1 MILATSK
8 NPVYIRRMKW
18 PCLGDAIPQRKHPIR
33 TLIGRA
39 IFKLIG
45 WKLEGNLPNK
55 SKLVLVALPH
65 SSNFDF
71 ILALSVIW
79 GWGLKLNYMGKH
91 TLFKFPYGFFFRAVG
106 GIPVDRRSP
115 QGLIE
120 KMTGEFNSRSSLM
133 LGIAP
138 EGSRNSDGSL
148 KAGFARIAKA
158 ASAPVLPVVVNYKT
172 KTLILGKL
180 ITDLSDVES
189 VIGAVREQGL
199 AGHRRAPAKV

>member
-1 MILATSK
+1 
-8 NPVYIRRMKW
+8 MKW
-18 PCLGDAIPQRKHPIR
+18 PRLGDAIPQRKHPIR

-39 IFKLIG
+39 VFELIG

-71 ILALSVIW
+71 ILGLSVIW

-91 TLFKFPYGFFFRAVG
+91 TLFKFPHGLFFRAVG

-120 KMTGEFNSRSSLM
+120 KMTNEFNSRSPLM
-133 LGIAP
+133 LAIAP
-138 EGSRNSDGSL
+138 EGTRNSDGTL
-148 KAGFARIAKA
+148 RAGFARIAKA
-158 ASAPVLPVVVNYKT
+158 AAAPVLPVIVNYKT
-172 KTLILGKL
+172 KTLSVGKL

-189 VIGAVREQGL
+189 IIAAVKEQGL
-199 AGHRRAPAKV
+199 TGQRRAPAKL

>member
-1 MILATSK
+1 M
-8 NPVYIRRMKW
+8 NW
-18 PCLGDAIPQRKHPIR
+18 PRLGDAVPQRKHPIR
-33 TLIGRA
+33 TLIGRLV
-39 IFKLIG
+39 FKLIG
-45 WKLEGNLPNK
+45 WKLEGNLPNR

-91 TLFKFPYGFFFRAVG
+91 TLFKFPHGFFFRAVG

-120 KMTGEFNSRSSLM
+120 KMTSEFNARSSLM

-138 EGSRNSDGSL
+138 EGTRNSDGTL
-148 KAGFARIAKA
+148 KAGFARIAMA
-158 ASAPVLPVVVNYKT
+158 ASAPVVPVIVNYKT
-172 KTLILGKL
+172 KTLTLGAL
-180 ITDLSDVES
+180 ITDLSS
-189 VIGAVREQGL
+189 VDSIIAAVKTQGQS
-199 AGHRRAPAKV
+199 GHRRAPALL

>member
-1 MILATSK
+1 
-8 NPVYIRRMKW
+8 MKW
-18 PCLGDAIPQRKHPIR
+18 PRLGDAVPQRKHPVR
-33 TLIGRA
+33 TLTGRLV
-39 IFKLIG
+39 FKLIG
-45 WKLEGNLPNK
+45 WRLEGNLPNR

-91 TLFKFPYGFFFRAVG
+91 TLFKFPHGWFFRLVG

-120 KMTGEFNSRSSLM
+120 KMASEFNSRSSLM

-138 EGSRNSDGSL
+138 EGTRNSDGTL
-148 KAGFARIAKA
+148 KAGFARIAIA
-158 ASAPVLPVVVNYKT
+158 ASAPVVPIIVNYKT
-172 KTLILGKL
+172 KTLTLGTL
-180 ITDLSDVES
+180 ITDLSNVES
-189 VIGAVREQGL
+189 IITAVKEQGL
-199 AGHRRAPAKV
+199 TGQRRAPAKL

>member
-1 MILATSK
+1 M
-8 NPVYIRRMKW
+8 NW
-18 PCLGDAIPQRKHPIR
+18 PLLGDAVPQRKHPIR
-33 TLIGRA
+33 TLIGRVV
-39 IFKLIG
+39 FKLIG
-45 WKLEGNLPNK
+45 WKLEGNLPNR

-91 TLFKFPYGFFFRAVG
+91 TLFKFPHGFFFRAVG

-120 KMTGEFNSRSSLM
+120 KMTSEFNTRSSLM

-138 EGSRNSDGSL
+138 EGTRNSDGTL
-148 KAGFARIAKA
+148 KAGFARIAMA
-158 ASAPVLPVVVNYKT
+158 ASAPVVPVIVNYKT
-172 KTLILGKL
+172 KTLTLGTP
-180 ITDLSDVES
+180 ITDLSS
-189 VIGAVREQGL
+189 VKSIIAAVKAQGQS
-199 AGHRRAPAKV
+199 GHRRAPAKL

>member
-1 MILATSK
+1 
-8 NPVYIRRMKW
+8 MKW

-33 TLIGRA
+33 KLIGRA

-45 WKLEGNLPNK
+45 WKLEGDLPNK

-91 TLFKFPYGFFFRAVG
+91 TLFKFPYGLFFRAVG

-189 VIGAVREQGL
+189 IIGAVREQGL
-199 AGHRRAPAKV
+199 AGHRRAPAKL

>member
-1 MILATSK
+1 M
-8 NPVYIRRMKW
+8 NW
-18 PCLGDAIPQRKHPIR
+18 PLLGDAVPQRKHPIR
-33 TLIGRA
+33 TLIGRVV
-39 IFKLIG
+39 FKLIG
-45 WKLEGNLPNK
+45 WKLEGNLPNR

-91 TLFKFPYGFFFRAVG
+91 TLFKFPHGFFFRAVG

-120 KMTGEFNSRSSLM
+120 KMTSEFNSRSSLM

-138 EGSRNSDGSL
+138 EGTRNRDGTL
-148 KAGFARIAKA
+148 KAGFARIAIA
-158 ASAPVLPVVVNYKT
+158 ASAPVVPVIVNYKT
-172 KTLILGKL
+172 KTLTLGTL
-180 ITDLSDVES
+180 ITDLSSVES
-189 VIGAVREQGL
+189 IIAAVKEQGRS
-199 AGHRRAPAKV
+199 GHRRAPAKL

>member
-1 MILATSK
+1 MS
-8 NPVYIRRMKW
+8 W
-18 PCLGDAIPQRKHPIR
+18 PLLGDAVPQRKHPIR
-33 TLIGRA
+33 TFIGNA

-45 WKLEGNLPNK
+45 WKLEGNLPNR

-91 TLFKFPYGFFFRAVG
+91 TLFKFPHGFFFRAVG

-120 KMTGEFNSRSSLM
+120 KMTSEFNTRSSLM

-138 EGSRNSDGSL
+138 EGTRNSDGTL
-148 KAGFARIAKA
+148 KAGFARIAMA
-158 ASAPVLPVVVNYKT
+158 ASAPVVPVIVNYKT
-172 KTLILGKL
+172 KTLTLGTP
-180 ITDLSDVES
+180 ITDLSSVES
-189 VIGAVREQGL
+189 IIAAVKEQGQS
-199 AGHRRAPAKV
+199 GHRRAPAKL

>member
-1 MILATSK
+1 M
-8 NPVYIRRMKW
+8 NW
-18 PCLGDAIPQRKHPIR
+18 PLLGDAVPQRKHPIR
-33 TLIGRA
+33 TLIGRVV
-39 IFKLIG
+39 FKFIG
-45 WKLEGNLPNK
+45 WKLEGNLPNR

-91 TLFKFPYGFFFRAVG
+91 TLFKFPHGLFFRAVG

-120 KMTGEFNSRSSLM
+120 KMTDEFNSRPSLM

-138 EGSRNSDGSL
+138 EGTRNSDGTL
-148 KAGFARIAKA
+148 KAGFARIAIA
-158 ASAPVLPVVVNYKT
+158 ASAPVVPVIVNYKT
-172 KTLILGKL
+172 KTLTLGTP
-180 ITDLSDVES
+180 ITDLSSVES
-189 VIGAVREQGL
+189 IIAAVKTQGQS
-199 AGHRRAPAKV
+199 GHRRAPAKL

>member
-1 MILATSK
+1 
-8 NPVYIRRMKW
+8 MKW
-18 PCLGDAIPQRKHPIR
+18 PRLGDAIPQRKHPIR

-39 IFKLIG
+39 VFELIG

-71 ILALSVIW
+71 ILGLSVIW

-91 TLFKFPYGFFFRAVG
+91 TLFKFPHGFFFRAVG

-120 KMTGEFNSRSSLM
+120 KMANEFNSRSSLM
-133 LGIAP
+133 LAIAP
-138 EGSRNSDGSL
+138 EGTRNSDGTL
-148 KAGFARIAKA
+148 RAGFARIAKA
-158 ASAPVLPVVVNYKT
+158 AAAPVLPVIVNYKT
-172 KTLILGKL
+172 KTLSVGKL

-189 VIGAVREQGL
+189 IIAAKKEQGL
-199 AGHRRAPAKV
+199 TGQRRAPVKL

>member
-1 MILATSK
+1 
-8 NPVYIRRMKW
+8 MKW
-18 PCLGDAIPQRKHPIR
+18 PRLGDAVPQRKHPIR
-33 TLIGRA
+33 TLIGRVV
-39 IFKLIG
+39 FKLIG

-79 GWGLKLNYMGKH
+79 AWGLKLNYMGKH
-91 TLFKFPYGFFFRAVG
+91 TLFKFPQGFFFKAVG

-120 KMTGEFNSRSSLM
+120 KMTSEFNSRSSLM

-138 EGSRNSDGSL
+138 EGSRNNDGTL

-158 ASAPVLPVVVNYKT
+158 ASAPVVPIIVNYKT
-172 KTLILGKL
+172 KTLTLGKL

-189 VIGAVREQGL
+189 IVAAVKEQGL
-199 AGHRRAPAKV
+199 TGQRRAPAKL

>member
-1 MILATSK
+1 
-8 NPVYIRRMKW
+8 MKW
-18 PCLGDAIPQRKHPIR
+18 PRLGDAIPQRKQPIR

-39 IFKLIG
+39 VFELIG
-45 WKLEGNLPNK
+45 WQLEGNLPNK

-71 ILALSVIW
+71 ILGLSVIW

-91 TLFKFPYGFFFRAVG
+91 TLFKFPHGFFFRAVG

-120 KMTGEFNSRSSLM
+120 KMTNEFNSRSSLM
-133 LGIAP
+133 LAIAP
-138 EGSRNSDGSL
+138 EGTRNSDGTL
-148 KAGFARIAKA
+148 RAGFARIAKA
-158 ASAPVLPVVVNYKT
+158 AAAPVLPVIVNYKT
-172 KTLILGKL
+172 KTLSVGKL

-189 VIGAVREQGL
+189 IIAAVKEQGL
-199 AGHRRAPAKV
+199 TGQRRAPVKL